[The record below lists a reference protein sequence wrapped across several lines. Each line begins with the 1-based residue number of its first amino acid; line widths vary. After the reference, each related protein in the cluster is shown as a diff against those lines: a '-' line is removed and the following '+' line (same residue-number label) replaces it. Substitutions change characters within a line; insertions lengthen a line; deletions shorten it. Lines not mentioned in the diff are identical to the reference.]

1 MRALREVEQRM
12 HKLKIICWNKKKMW
26 IEILYLIL
34 LFLPSHL
41 ASSVVDGYL
50 VRLFNY
56 VSFNNTV
63 NKANIFLQVAECQ
76 IFI

>member
-1 MRALREVEQRM
+1 MRALREMEQPM
-12 HKLKIICWNKKKMW
+12 HKLKIICWNKKMW

-56 VSFNNTV
+56 VSFNNTF
-63 NKANIFLQVAECQ
+63 NKASNFFLQVAECQ